1 MRVTGSSPNPDTMD
15 DLLGMI
21 WKQPAFFIMHPRA
34 MVRFGQECT
43 ARGVCIGTVE
53 MFGSPFFTWRGV
65 PIVPSDKINVGNDG
79 STEVMLLRVG
89 EDRQGVVGLSGTAK
103 TGREIAPGIT
113 AKFNGTDKQ
122 GLQRFL
128 LTRYV
133 SLDVLVPDALGIL
146 KVKI

>member
-1 MRVTGSSPNPDTMD
+1 
-15 DLLGMI
+15 
-21 WKQPAFFIMHPRA
+21 
-34 MVRFGQECT
+34 MVSFGQECK

-53 MFGSPFFTWRGV
+53 MFGSPFFTWRGI

-89 EDRQGVVGLSGTAK
+89 EDRQGVFGLSGTAR
-103 TGREIAPGIT
+103 TGRVIAPGIT
-113 AKFNGTDKQ
+113 AKFNGADDQ
-122 GLQRFL
+122 GHQRFL

-133 SLDVLVPDALGIL
+133 SLAVLALDALGIL